1 MANNL
6 AETIELIIE
15 DAFKRIEYAYQ
26 HHREP
31 SIEIPS
37 SIDVQRE
44 TKTRLIFPNYSNS
57 KKGKVGKTRISE
69 QELRFAFVEA
79 FNTYCNKHESD
90 LYYSI
95 ETPTKKRYKGF
106 SLGRPEQNDSGRSGE
121 FDLVIFTRENN
132 ELKRA
137 CLIEFKAK
145 NAGDTDH
152 WKDML
157 KLKEEG
163 EGALCFFIEVLKS
176 YDQETKASLCHDKFS
191 AFCQKEEYE
200 KYANNGV
207 TIDVR
212 CYALEGENEGKG
224 CKLKLSKHMY

>member
-1 MANNL
+1 MQWIDYALLGIILISTVVSAFRGLIKEILSML
-6 AETIELIIE
+6 AWAVAFFVAMKFYKPLTQFITFTDDQSIRVVIALFGLFIGTLMIIG
-15 DAFKRIEYAYQ
+15 FVNYIITLVIK
-26 HHREP
+26 
-31 SIEIPS
+31 
-37 SIDVQRE
+37 
-44 TKTRLIFPNYSNS
+44 KTGLSGTDRVLGMFF
-57 KKGKVGKTRISE
+57 GL
-69 QELRFAFVEA
+69 LRGGAIVLVAACTLQLA
-79 FNTYCNKHESD
+79 FNY
-90 LYYSI
+90 
-95 ETPTKKRYKGF
+95 GF
-106 SLGRPEQNDSGRSGE
+106 L
-121 FDLVIFTRENN
+121 
-132 ELKRA
+132 
-137 CLIEFKAK
+137 
-145 NAGDTDH
+145 
-152 WKDML
+152 L